1 MDIRMAGVVRARQLV
16 KYVEGPCRLYHKQE
30 NDLEKDK
37 NKTQFNLILVLI
49 QASILRV
56 WH

>member
-56 WH
+56 